1 MRLIAGFLIAFTLG
15 WSSWA
20 AAFERRPDIDAFIN
34 EMVARH
40 GFDRVELEQLFAGAQ
55 SQPNILSAIA
65 RPAEKVKPWK
75 DYRRIFLD
83 EARIAAGV
91 EFWQAHQATL
101 ERAERTYGVPAR
113 IIVAILGVETRYG
126 THQGTYR
133 VLDALSTLA
142 FDYPPRAPF
151 FRKELENFLL
161 LARDEGMSPTE
172 ALGSY
177 AGAMGYGQF
186 MPSSFRSFAVDF
198 DGDGHKDIWTNV
210 DDAIGSVANYFN
222 AHKWAP
228 GEPVVMPASSAAAV
242 DPAVF
247 NHKQADISVAQ
258 LRALGVVPFES
269 LSPAVPA
276 IALKLEGD
284 SGDEYWIGLHN
295 FSVIMRYNKSHLYA
309 MAVNQ
314 LGEQVARRL
323 Q

>member
-1 MRLIAGFLIAFTLG
+1 MRQIVGLLLAFTLG

-20 AAFERRPDIDAFIN
+20 SAFENRPDVEAFID
-34 EMVARH
+34 EMVSRH
-40 GFDRVELEQLFAGAQ
+40 GFQREELKQLFAGAQ
-55 SQPNILSAIA
+55 SQASILTAIA

-83 EARIAAGV
+83 EARISAGA
-91 EFWQAHQATL
+91 EFWKANQATL

-126 THQGTYR
+126 TRKGTYR
-133 VLDALSTLA
+133 VFEALSTLA

-161 LARDEGMSPTE
+161 LTREEGMDPSA

-186 MPSSFRSFAVDF
+186 MPSSFRNFAVDF
-198 DGDGHKDIWTNV
+198 DGDGHRDIWNNV
-210 DDAIGSVANYFN
+210 DDAIGSVANYFH
-222 AHKWAP
+222 AHKWVNGA
-228 GEPVVMPASSAAAV
+228 PVVMQASLKAAV
-242 DPAVF
+242 DPTVF
-247 NHKQADISVAQ
+247 NRKQLDFSVAQ
-258 LRALGVVPFES
+258 LRGMGLQPFEA
-269 LSPAVPA
+269 LDPASKAMP
-276 IALKLEGD
+276 LMLEGD
-284 SGDEYWIGLHN
+284 EGMEYWVGLQN
-295 FSVIMRYNKSHLYA
+295 FYVITRYNKSHLYA

-323 Q
+323 